1 MPSTLSPHNPG
12 DLPRQFASRD
22 ALEALLVEEFPS
34 AEGPLSP
41 IPGGRQAAEAKLAR
55 VQPARYAKSRNHL
68 NGAVTGL
75 SPYIRHGVL
84 TLAEVKQA
92 VFERIRR
99 RDDGGKL
106 INELGWRDFWQRMWL
121 DLGAG
126 IHDDPEA
133 FQTGRDAS
141 H

>member
-1 MPSTLSPHNPG
+1 MPSTPSPPSPG

-22 ALEALLVEEFPS
+22 ALEALLSEEFPT

-55 VQPARYAKSRNHL
+55 VQPSRYAKTRNHL

-84 TLAEVKQA
+84 TLAEVRDA
-92 VFERIRR
+92 VFQRIRKW
-99 RDDGGKL
+99 DDGGKL
-106 INELGWRDFWQRMWL
+106 INELG
-121 DLGAG
+121 
-126 IHDDPEA
+126 
-133 FQTGRDAS
+133 
-141 H
+141 

>member
-84 TLAEVKQA
+84 TLS
-92 VFERIRR
+92 
-99 RDDGGKL
+99 L
-106 INELGWRDFWQRMWL
+106 IH
-121 DLGAG
+121 
-126 IHDDPEA
+126 I
-133 FQTGRDAS
+133 
-141 H
+141 